1 MAKNYGSKQDLEKE
15 GATFKAFKS
24 GSYIAKLSKIEVKE
38 KKNYDNEIVPT
49 LCLQFAP
56 YEANARTPIM
66 KDVDGGTIKALAR
79 VLFLDINNVTMG
91 FRENFTIPSKYRA
104 LVAALQGIDPNDD
117 VPGPDELTAESAY
130 DQLEEFFGDYV
141 VVAVTAFEKKGIM
154 RNKITDF
161 QTVPDDFEA
170 DPVVEAAKKD
180 ADKKRAAGKAADS
193 DAPRS
198 RKASAP
204 VEDEELEVEE
214 DGDEEAEEVKAPE
227 KSSKKAPVEKKT
239 RKALF

>member
-1 MAKNYGSKQDLEKE
+1 MAKNYGSKQELEKE

-38 KKNYDNEIVPT
+38 KQNYDGEIVPT
-49 LCLQFAP
+49 LCLQFSP

-66 KDVDGGTIKALAR
+66 KDVDGGTIKPLTR
-79 VLFLDINNVTMG
+79 VLFFDINNVTMG

-104 LVAALQGIDPNDD
+104 LVAALQNIDPNDD

-130 DQLEEFFGDYV
+130 DQLEEYFGDYV

-161 QTVPDDFEA
+161 QILPDDFEP
-170 DPVVEAAKKD
+170 DPVIEAAKKD
-180 ADKKRAAGKAADS
+180 ADKKRAAGKAADA
-193 DAPRS
+193 DTPRS
-198 RKASAP
+198 KKSAEP

-214 DGDEEAEEVKAPE
+214 DEEVETVEAPA
-227 KSSKKAPVEKKT
+227 KSSKKEPVEKKT

>member
-1 MAKNYGSKQDLEKE
+1 MAKTYGSKQELEKE

-24 GSYIAKLSKIEVKE
+24 SSYIAKLSKIEVKE
-38 KKNYDNEIVPT
+38 KKNYDGEIVPT

-66 KDVDGGTIKALAR
+66 KDVDGGTIKPLSR

-104 LVAALQGIDPNDD
+104 LVAALQGIDPNED
-117 VPGPDELTAESAY
+117 VPGPDELTSESAY

-161 QTVPDDFEA
+161 QPVPDDFEA

-180 ADKKRAAGKAADS
+180 ADKKRAEGKKAKS

-198 RKASAP
+198 RKAAAP
-204 VEDEELEVEE
+204 VVEEELEEE
-214 DGDEEAEEVKAPE
+214 DDEEVEAVEAHVSKAAA
-227 KSSKKAPVEKKT
+227 KKAPVEKKT